1 MSIRPKI
8 AEHIAAIVAELQNAG
23 YETYIV
29 GGAVR
34 DFLLERQP
42 KDYDLSTS
50 ATPEQI
56 RKVFAKRRVLI
67 IGRRFRLVHLYH
79 GKDIIEISTFRKRP
93 EQSALPEPNERA
105 AQAPENMIFRD
116 NEFGT
121 AEEDA
126 QRRDFT
132 INSIFYD
139 PIHDKLIDHT
149 AYGVRDITAGIVRTI
164 GDPKLR
170 FEEDPVRI
178 LRALKL
184 VGQYSFV
191 LEKET
196 EKALHDCM
204 PLIRHASPSRMT
216 LELEKILKNP
226 YGDRILPCFHK
237 FGFLTY
243 FLPFLEEHY
252 NSPQLR
258 YALDLLAKRN
268 ERLLAGK
275 YRDSLSLVN
284 AIFTLSFAEARLGK
298 NPPGKLWENY
308 PGIENDFK
316 DLISEIFHP
325 HIVTKRSTAAA
336 IRSLLFQPRFK
347 DPEAAQ
353 RFTGTHGYATARELA
368 VIRNALDGTIP
379 DFEGRCPL
387 PDPANSGRRK
397 SRRRGRRRRGKN
409 KAQFIST
416 ASAPANGNA
425 AGASQQNQCPPPK
438 YI

>member
-8 AEHIAAIVAELQNAG
+8 AEHIAATVAELQNAG

-56 RKVFAKRRVLI
+56 KKVFAKRKVLI

-93 EQSALPEPNERA
+93 EQSALPERNERA
-105 AQAPENMIFRD
+105 AQVPENMIFRD
-116 NEFGT
+116 NEFGS

-126 QRRDFT
+126 RRRDFT

-237 FGFLTY
+237 FGFLMY

-252 NSPQLR
+252 DSPQFR
-258 YALDLLAKRN
+258 YALALLAKRN

-284 AIFTLSFAEARLGK
+284 AIFTLAFAKALPGK
-298 NPPGKLWENY
+298 NSPGKLWEENY

-316 DLISEIFHP
+316 DLISQIFHP
-325 HIVTKRSTAAA
+325 HIITKRSTAAA

-347 DPEAAQ
+347 NPEAAQ

-368 VIRNALDGTIP
+368 VIRNAVDGTIP
-379 DFEGRCPL
+379 DYEERCPL
-387 PDPANSGRRK
+387 PDPAYTGKK
-397 SRRRGRRRRGKN
+397 SRRRGRRRRGKH
-409 KAQFIST
+409 KAPFIP
-416 ASAPANGNA
+416 AAPDSAGGNA
-425 AGASQQNQCPPPK
+425 AGASQQNQ
-438 YI
+438 

>member
-105 AQAPENMIFRD
+105 AQAPENMIFQD

-139 PIHDKLIDHT
+139 PIHDKLI
-149 AYGVRDITAGIVRTI
+149 
-164 GDPKLR
+164 L
-170 FEEDPVRI
+170 
-178 LRALKL
+178 
-184 VGQYSFV
+184 
-191 LEKET
+191 
-196 EKALHDCM
+196 C
-204 PLIRHASPSRMT
+204 
-216 LELEKILKNP
+216 
-226 YGDRILPCFHK
+226 
-237 FGFLTY
+237 
-243 FLPFLEEHY
+243 
-252 NSPQLR
+252 
-258 YALDLLAKRN
+258 
-268 ERLLAGK
+268 
-275 YRDSLSLVN
+275 
-284 AIFTLSFAEARLGK
+284 
-298 NPPGKLWENY
+298 
-308 PGIENDFK
+308 
-316 DLISEIFHP
+316 
-325 HIVTKRSTAAA
+325 
-336 IRSLLFQPRFK
+336 
-347 DPEAAQ
+347 
-353 RFTGTHGYATARELA
+353 
-368 VIRNALDGTIP
+368 
-379 DFEGRCPL
+379 
-387 PDPANSGRRK
+387 
-397 SRRRGRRRRGKN
+397 
-409 KAQFIST
+409 
-416 ASAPANGNA
+416 
-425 AGASQQNQCPPPK
+425 
-438 YI
+438 

>member
-1 MSIRPKI
+1 MAARRNRRGRRRNRGRFGALYKLLSAVLIL
-8 AEHIAAIVAELQNAG
+8 AAIVLGCVVFFRVNTVEV
-23 YETYIV
+23 V
-29 GGAVR
+29 G
-34 DFLLERQP
+34 DSP
-42 KDYDLSTS
+42 Y
-50 ATPEQI
+50 
-56 RKVFAKRRVLI
+56 
-67 IGRRFRLVHLYH
+67 
-79 GKDIIEISTFRKRP
+79 
-93 EQSALPEPNERA
+93 
-105 AQAPENMIFRD
+105 
-116 NEFGT
+116 T
-121 AEEDA
+121 AEEIIAVSGVEQGDNLFGLNKY
-126 QRRDFT
+126 QISSRIYTQLPYIDTVTFVRRYPET
-132 INSIFYD
+132 LEIRV
-139 PIHDKLIDHT
+139 T
-149 AYGVRDITAGIVRTI
+149 AGVPAGWFESGGQCWLVDSRGKILESAHQDVGIVRTI

-425 AGASQQNQCPPPK
+425 AGASQQNQ
-438 YI
+438 